1 MKRNNI
7 FAVVSFSVIFVVVFA
22 FIVPLIVYPSG
33 YGDYEVFREIEQFRT
48 WIDENTQDF
57 KEGTDSYI
65 GEIEPKSQLIGS
77 FVYGDKE
84 YSFAAYIFKEEK
96 DRKNYYAARTGV
108 SSDEKRLS
116 FLQANYFGSTF
127 VAYEENNLYFFSGGD
142 YVKFEKML
150 DAFTAYLRENDE
162 NTVHKHG
169 FDIIPFHDV
178 AKV

>member
-7 FAVVSFSVIFVVVFA
+7 VAVVSFSVIFVVVFA

-84 YSFAAYIFKEEK
+84 FVCGVYISRRKGQKKLLCRPHGCFFRRKKAFVFAGELFRIH
-96 DRKNYYAARTGV
+96 V
-108 SSDEKRLS
+108 CSL
-116 FLQANYFGSTF
+116 
-127 VAYEENNLYFFSGGD
+127 
-142 YVKFEKML
+142 
-150 DAFTAYLRENDE
+150 
-162 NTVHKHG
+162 
-169 FDIIPFHDV
+169 
-178 AKV
+178 

>member
-7 FAVVSFSVIFVVVFA
+7 VAVVSFSVIFVVVFA

-96 DRKNYYAARTGV
+96 DRKIIMPPARAFLPTKKGFRFCRRIISDPRLWLMRKIICIFSAA
-108 SSDEKRLS
+108 
-116 FLQANYFGSTF
+116 AI
-127 VAYEENNLYFFSGGD
+127 
-142 YVKFEKML
+142 M
-150 DAFTAYLRENDE
+150 
-162 NTVHKHG
+162 
-169 FDIIPFHDV
+169 
-178 AKV
+178 

>member
-7 FAVVSFSVIFVVVFA
+7 VAVVSFSVIFVVVFA

-84 YSFAAYIFKEEK
+84 LSFAAYILKK
-96 DRKNYYAARTGV
+96 KRIRKKLLCRPARA
-108 SSDEKRLS
+108 
-116 FLQANYFGSTF
+116 FLPTKKAF
-127 VAYEENNLYFFSGGD
+127 VFAGELFRIHVCG
-142 YVKFEKML
+142 L
-150 DAFTAYLRENDE
+150 
-162 NTVHKHG
+162 
-169 FDIIPFHDV
+169 
-178 AKV
+178 

>member
-7 FAVVSFSVIFVVVFA
+7 VAVVSFSVIFVVVFA

-33 YGDYEVFREIEQFRT
+33 YGDYEVFRDIEQFRT

-65 GEIEPKSQLIGS
+65 GEIEPKSRFVGS

-96 DRKNYYAARTGV
+96 DRTRDRDITRGKDLALHVRTRN
-108 SSDEKRLS
+108 K
-116 FLQANYFGSTF
+116 Y
-127 VAYEENNLYFFSGGD
+127 
-142 YVKFEKML
+142 
-150 DAFTAYLRENDE
+150 
-162 NTVHKHG
+162 
-169 FDIIPFHDV
+169 
-178 AKV
+178 